1 MQNKITI
8 SVDAMGGDNAP
19 NEIVKGCIESINDD
33 SNIKIYLVGNNII
46 INEQLEKYTYNKEQ
60 LEVVDA
66 REIIEPCESPVM
78 AIRRKKNSSLVKG
91 LELVKEKKADA
102 FVSAGSTGAILAGGT
117 FIVGRIKGIERPAL
131 APLIPNKKGVS
142 LLIDCGANVDSKAS
156 YLVQYAKMGSIYFEN
171 VLGIKNPKVALV
183 NIGEEESKGNLL
195 VRETYPLLQK
205 ENINFIGN
213 IEAREIPQGKADIL
227 VCDAF
232 VGNIILKY
240 TEGFALT
247 MFDMLKKALLQDTR
261 SKIGTLLL
269 KPALKKFK
277 KGFDY
282 TEYGGAPLLGLEGLV
297 VKTHGSSD
305 AKAVKNTI
313 LQCKKF
319 ANQQINQKIKQNINM
334 I

>member
-1 MQNKITI
+1 MQKMITVA
-8 SVDAMGGDNAP
+8 VDAMGGDNAP
-19 NEIVKGCIESINDD
+19 NEIIKGCIESINDD
-33 SNIKIYLVGNNII
+33 SNIKVYLVGNNII
-46 INEQLEKYTYNKEQ
+46 INEQLAKYTYNKEQ

-66 REIIEPCESPVM
+66 KETIDTCESPVM
-78 AIRRKKNSSLVKG
+78 AIRRKKDSSLVKG
-91 LELVKEKKADA
+91 LNLVKEKKANA

-131 APLIPNKKGVS
+131 APLIPHKEGVS

-171 VLGIKNPKVALV
+171 VLGVKNPRVALI
-183 NIGEEESKGNLL
+183 NIGEEESKGNNL
-195 VRETYPLLQK
+195 VKETYALLK
-205 ENINFIGN
+205 NEDINFIGN
-213 IEAREIPQGKADIL
+213 IEAREIPEGKADIL

-247 MFDMLKKALLQDTR
+247 MFSMLKKYLLQNFR
-261 SKIGTLLL
+261 SKIGTVLL
-269 KPALKKFK
+269 KPALRNFK
-277 KGFDY
+277 KSFDY

-305 AKAVKNTI
+305 AKAIKNTI

-319 ANQQINQKIKQNINM
+319 SDQEINKKIKENM
-334 I
+334 EI

>member
-1 MQNKITI
+1 MMQEMITVA
-8 SVDAMGGDNAP
+8 VDAMGGDNAP
-19 NEIVKGCIESINDD
+19 NEIIKGCIESINDD

-46 INEQLEKYTYNKEQ
+46 INDQLTKYTYNKEQ

-66 REIIEPCESPVM
+66 KETIDTCESPVM
-78 AIRRKKNSSLVKG
+78 AIRRKKESSLVKG
-91 LELVKEKKADA
+91 LNLVKEKKANA

-131 APLIPNKKGVS
+131 APLIPHKKGVS

-171 VLGIKNPKVALV
+171 VLGVKNPRVALI
-183 NIGEEESKGNLL
+183 NIGEEKSKGNSLVKEAYSLL
-195 VRETYPLLQK
+195 
-205 ENINFIGN
+205 ENEDINFIGN
-213 IEAREIPQGKADIL
+213 IEAREIPEGKADIL

-247 MFDMLKKALLQDTR
+247 MLSMLKKHLLQNVR

-269 KPALKKFK
+269 KPALKDFK
-277 KGFDY
+277 KSFDY
-282 TEYGGAPLLGLEGLV
+282 SEYGGAPLLGLEGLV

-305 AKAVKNTI
+305 SKAIKNTI

-319 ANQQINQKIKQNINM
+319 SDQKINQKIKENIK

>member
-1 MQNKITI
+1 MMQEMITVA
-8 SVDAMGGDNAP
+8 VDAMGGDNAP
-19 NEIVKGCIESINDD
+19 NAIIKGCIESINDD

-46 INEQLEKYTYNKEQ
+46 INEQLTKYTYNKEQ

-66 REIIEPCESPVM
+66 KEIIDTCESPVM
-78 AIRRKKNSSLVKG
+78 AIRRKKDSSLVKAFN
-91 LELVKEKKADA
+91 LVKDKKANA
-102 FVSAGSTGAILAGGT
+102 LVSAGSTGAILAGGT

-131 APLIPNKKGVS
+131 APLIPNEKGVS

-171 VLGIKNPKVALV
+171 VIGVKNPKVALV
-183 NIGEEESKGNLL
+183 NIGEEESKGNSLVKEAYSLL
-195 VRETYPLLQK
+195 KNED
-205 ENINFIGN
+205 INFIGN
-213 IEAREIPQGKADIL
+213 IEAREIPEGKADVL

-247 MFDMLKKALLQDTR
+247 LFSMLKKHLLKDFR

-269 KPALKKFK
+269 KPALKDFK
-277 KGFDY
+277 KSFDY

-305 AKAVKNTI
+305 SKTIKNTI

-319 ANQQINQKIKQNINM
+319 SDQQINEKIKENM
-334 I
+334 KI